1 MKLKNLLL
9 TAIALASMAPVHAQE
24 LTKQEVADRLEKLEK
39 QAAII
44 AALQQEVQTMKEEQK
59 ARDEGKI
66 LTERDAQ
73 RILINTA
80 TGMMFSVVLKFCAQ
94 KALAA
99 GSYIAA
105 GITQAGWNAITA
117 NVVL

>member
-9 TAIALASMAPVHAQE
+9 AAVALASMAPVHAQE

-39 QAAII
+39 QAAVI
-44 AALQQEVQTMKEEQK
+44 AALQQEITAIKAEQI
-59 ARDEGKI
+59 ARDEGAL
-66 LTERDAQ
+66 LTERDAH
-73 RILINTA
+73 RILVHTA
-80 TGMMFSVVLKFCAQ
+80 AGMVLSAVLKFCVQ
-94 KALAA
+94 KAFAA